1 MRGSRRAQRGVALL
15 GLLAVAVMVFAY
27 VLTSR
32 LNAASQFVGLDREE
46 SARVLAQAKVALI
59 GYMAQQAAM
68 PGEDNPGHLPCPE
81 APANYGTANE
91 GIEAPFC
98 SAQAIGRLPW
108 RTLGLP
114 KLVDAAGE
122 PLWYAVSNGWHR
134 PNSTTNLSLNS
145 DSDGQLSLDGIANDA
160 VALII
165 APGPVLAAQAGA
177 GCTAWVQSR
186 PTTGAPD
193 VRNYLECENAAFPAN
208 AAFVTSRPGLT
219 FNDQVLRVSAAEVIP
234 ALEAAIAE
242 RIQREIAPAL
252 RAVYTSTGYSG
263 IPSSSPMYPYAAP
276 FSKPGPS
283 TDPLSSNFQGAAGTY
298 QGLLPF
304 SQTQGCNPATDARCT
319 TTLVAWSSGTPPSAP
334 KVGGVGFVMNQTCSW
349 QFSGT
354 VAVCEGEYEED
365 NSNPSGP
372 GILMEMTATL
382 TNVARGLRS
391 LDWSKGTVKARN
403 GSSDP
408 WTTMTLESTL
418 ATMNS
423 DGSVTVRIRGRLP
436 NVDAMIWGHK
446 ALYHVSLER
455 AVVADHALLDPND
468 ATLGWFVRN
477 EWYRTVYYAVAQAN
491 TAANLASLG
500 CTSSSCLYFNNN
512 IAATRNIRALLVL
525 AGSCLQTRCPP
536 SMRHSDTLADY
547 LEYQNADLGT
557 VYEQRPMRASPVG
570 VPALNAPWNDR
581 IVLVDWD
588 ASNPPVASPNGP
600 QVVSLAPLRIYAKP

>member
-145 DSDGQLSLDGIANDA
+145 DSSGQLSLDGIANDA

-165 APGPVLAAQAGA
+165 APGPVLAAQAGT

-219 FNDQVLRVSAAEVIP
+219 FNDQVLRVAAADVIP
-234 ALEAAIAE
+234 ALEAAVAD
-242 RIQREIAPAL
+242 RMQREIAPAL
-252 RAVYTSTGYSG
+252 RTVYTSSGYSG
-263 IPSSSPMYPYAAP
+263 IPSSSPLYPYPAP
-276 FSKPGPS
+276 FTNPG
-283 TDPLSSNFQGAAGTY
+283 TSSYQGQSGLY
-298 QGLLPF
+298 QGLLPVNF
-304 SQTQGCNPATDARCT
+304 AASMVDYAATPANASE
-319 TTLVAWSSGTPPSAP
+319 TLGYGYIMW
-334 KVGGVGFVMNQTCSW
+334 QTCSW
-349 QFSGT
+349 ESAGIRL
-354 VAVCEGEYEED
+354 CEGRYHESDSE
-365 NSNPSGP
+365 PWRP
-372 GILMEMTATL
+372 IRIEMTATF
-382 TNVARGLRS
+382 TNVAMGLRAI
-391 LDWSKGTVKARN
+391 DTTRMRVEARDD
-403 GSSDP
+403 GSAGAWLS
-408 WTTMTLESTL
+408 STL
-418 ATMNS
+418 SHVATMNS
-423 DGSVTVRIRGRLP
+423 NGSVTIRFWATLPNIDTMGWDTQADFRIR
-436 NVDAMIWGHK
+436 I
-446 ALYHVSLER
+446 ER
-455 AVVADHALLDPND
+455 PVIGDHALLDPGN
-468 ATLGWFVRN
+468 AVTGWFVRN
-477 EWYRTVYYAVAQAN
+477 EWFRLIYYATVRRN
-491 TAANLASLG
+491 TAVALSTLG
-500 CTSSSCLYFNNN
+500 CIDSSDTNEGCLRFNDPT
-512 IAATRNIRALLVL
+512 TRNIRALLVL
-525 AGSCLQTRCPP
+525 AGRSLGNAARPN
-536 SMRHSDTLADY
+536 STLADY
-547 LEYQNADLGT
+547 VEYQNCDLSGGVCDPQT
-557 VYEQRPMRASPVG
+557 RFEQRPMRSTNVAMPS
-570 VPALNAPWNDR
+570 LNAPFNDR
-581 IVLVDWD
+581 VVLVDWSGSLN
-588 ASNPPVASPNGP
+588 ANQIAIASP
-600 QVVSLAPLRIYAKP
+600 LRTFTLP